1 MPSNEKMTDRDETE
15 TVCTRALAKL
25 GFRLMCDTIG
35 SSSRVYRIFFDDNSG
50 LLYTVSCL
58 GMNLSFKNEFAS
70 IEDLASSMFASLDGQ
85 HAPLK
90 TFVYMVFGG
99 DSFVANDWATK
110 TIDEAKV
117 LLDLDDPTFLR
128 I

>member
-1 MPSNEKMTDRDETE
+1 MDRDEME

-25 GFRLMCDTIG
+25 GFRLMHDTVG

-50 LLYTVSCL
+50 SLYTVSCL
-58 GMNLSFKNEFAS
+58 GMNLTFKNEFAS
-70 IEDLASSMFASLDGQ
+70 IEDLASSMFASLDGE
-85 HAPLK
+85 HAPLR

-99 DSFVANDWATK
+99 DSFVANDWSSK

-117 LLDLDDPTFLR
+117 LLDLDDLTS
-128 I
+128 

>member
-1 MPSNEKMTDRDETE
+1 MEKTMDRDEIE

-25 GFRLMCDTIG
+25 GFRLMRDTSG

-58 GMNLSFKNEFAS
+58 GMNLNFKNEFAS

-117 LLDLDDPTFLR
+117 LLDLDDPTF
-128 I
+128 

>member
-1 MPSNEKMTDRDETE
+1 MDRDETE
-15 TVCTRALAKL
+15 RTCTRAFAKL
-25 GFRLMCDTIG
+25 GFKLMHDTVG

-58 GMNLSFKNEFAS
+58 GMNLNFKNEFAS
-70 IEDLASSMFASLDGQ
+70 IEDLAESMFASVDGQ

-117 LLDLDDPTFLR
+117 LLDLDDPTF
-128 I
+128 

>member
-1 MPSNEKMTDRDETE
+1 MDGDEME

-25 GFRLMCDTIG
+25 GFRLMRDTSG

-50 LLYTVSCL
+50 SLYTVSCL
-58 GMNLSFKNEFAS
+58 GMNLTFKNEFAS

-85 HAPLK
+85 HAPLR

-99 DSFVANDWATK
+99 DSFVTNDWSSK

-117 LLDLDDPTFLR
+117 LLDLDDLTS
-128 I
+128 

>member
-1 MPSNEKMTDRDETE
+1 MEKTMDRDEIE
-15 TVCTRALAKL
+15 KICTRALAKL
-25 GFRLMCDTIG
+25 GFRLMRDTVG
-35 SSSRVYRIFFDDNSG
+35 SSFRVYRMFFDDNSG
-50 LLYTVSCL
+50 SLYTVSCF
-58 GMNLSFKNEFAS
+58 GMNLTFKNEFAS

-117 LLDLDDPTFLR
+117 LLDLDDPTF
-128 I
+128 